1 MQGVVNGRGRTYLV
15 LVFGEAAAKKG
26 TKQARNQSEEPP
38 VGENME
44 AAERDWE
51 SPRCKC
57 DLQ

>member
-1 MQGVVNGRGRTYLV
+1 